1 MTEFKEKGQTKEPME
16 DMKPPVIDRYQIFWR
31 NATIATVLLIGIYSA
46 VISLYYFIIDGV
58 IIDLGYKHF
67 ITVFGLPAAAAAALA
82 IVMVT
87 RAISGQMSVE
97 FFGLRFRGA
106 ASEAIMW
113 VICFLAIT
121 YAVRS
126 TWELQYIPQPPWV
139 SLGHG
144 R

>member
-1 MTEFKEKGQTKEPME
+1 MLG
-16 DMKPPVIDRYQIFWR
+16 IAIF
-31 NATIATVLLIGIYSA
+31 SA

-67 ITVFGLPAAAAAALA
+67 ITIFGLPAAAAAALA

-97 FFGLRFRGA
+97 FFGLKFHGA

-113 VICFLAIT
+113 VVCFLAIT
-121 YAVRS
+121 YAVKS
-126 TWELQYIPQPPWV
+126 TWLLQYIPEPPWI
-139 SLGHG
+139 SLGG
-144 R
+144 RR